1 MYFLCYLVLTAFSIL
16 SVNKNNKFIDI
27 GTSITILIVSFLFIF
42 FRDGLGPDEPVYLD
56 IYTLFID
63 DRGDFPFDYSFYALY
78 WLFDLMSVS
87 KNNFNNFI
95 SLIYVFLVYLTVF
108 KVVRVNAKSIVL
120 LLALFSA
127 VSIDFYFNAYRQ
139 AFSSVF
145 LILSLYSLSRKN
157 FVTFFTLA
165 IISIGFHWSVVI
177 VYVFFFLSRVLK
189 EKIIYNLIISVFLL
203 NFSAIFINFNILKLI
218 HYVITF
224 MPFTGELLTKVQF
237 YFNSSNG
244 DSFYDLNLMGRL
256 VFMFPVQILL
266 LFVLI
271 YFDKVKAMFF
281 VSFISLWSAFC
292 LALLGMQYGFRNYYW
307 MLIFFPFLFS
317 IFIDSKRNPDNKLI
331 EHVGV
336 IIFLSILGF
345 VSTFTSPI
353 LPLLYSG

>member
-27 GTSITILIVSFLFIF
+27 GTSIAILIVSFLLIL

-63 DRGDFPFDYSFYALY
+63 GRGDFPFDYSFYALY

-87 KNNFNNFI
+87 KNYFNNFI
-95 SLIYVFLVYLTVF
+95 SSIYILLVYLTVF
-108 KVVRVNAKSIVL
+108 KIIRVNAKSIVL
-120 LLALFSA
+120 LIALFSA

-139 AFSSVF
+139 AYSSVF

-157 FVTFFTLA
+157 YITFFTLA

-203 NFSAIFINFNILKLI
+203 GFCAIFINFNVLKLI
-218 HYVITF
+218 HYILNF
-224 MPFTGELLTKVQF
+224 MPFSGELLTKVQF
-237 YFNSSNG
+237 YINSSG
-244 DSFYDLNLMGRL
+244 GHSFYDLNLMGRL

-271 YFDKVKAMFF
+271 YFDKVKEMFF
-281 VSFISLWSAFC
+281 LPFISLWGAFC
-292 LALLGMQYGFRNYYW
+292 IALLDMQYGFRNYYW
-307 MLIFFPFLFS
+307 VLIFFPFLFS
-317 IFIDSKRNPDNKLI
+317 IFVDSKRNPDNKLI
-331 EHVGV
+331 EHIGV
-336 IIFLSILGF
+336 ILFISIWGV